1 MLGTYALLDSGPFV
15 FEITSP
21 NFFFGLVGLMLL
33 GFTFSLASN
42 SARLALADASGGLV
56 FSYFV
61 GEPISVALKLIEG
74 IFVPNP
80 VEALVV
86 YCAFFMFF
94 YIPIFFPLIKG
105 FIMFEVFYLVPFPS
119 YILIAG
125 GAYFFKVFSGESIG
139 KPPLPSEPVL
149 TAS

>member
-21 NFFFGLVGLMLL
+21 NFFFGLVGLLLL

-61 GEPISVALKLIEG
+61 GEPISVALQLIEG

-86 YCAFFMFF
+86 YGA
-94 YIPIFFPLIKG
+94 KKQN
-105 FIMFEVFYLVPFPS
+105 S
-119 YILIAG
+119 ATILNATSGTTSINVYACT
-125 GAYFFKVFSGESIG
+125 FKICR
-139 KPPLPSEPVL
+139 
-149 TAS
+149 